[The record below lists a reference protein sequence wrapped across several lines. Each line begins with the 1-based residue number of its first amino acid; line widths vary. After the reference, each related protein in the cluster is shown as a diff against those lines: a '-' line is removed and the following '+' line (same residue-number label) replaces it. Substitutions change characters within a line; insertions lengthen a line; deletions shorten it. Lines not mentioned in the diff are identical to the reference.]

1 MDRARRRELKH
12 AGVLAARQARVD
24 LATTIAVLESSGAGD
39 EGRQL
44 AGRLSFAVGALY
56 GAEVGEPEGVR
67 DRLREASGVLSGVLA
82 RLSEPGVP
90 RALDDAGASVA
101 KCLAVLYPARAGLE
115 RELEASA
122 STEASGEAEL
132 SSPVV
137 ELPARGTRE
146 SMGALEAAAPA
157 TPEPN
162 ASAPPRREK
171 KITSPG
177 VAPPSSP
184 LIPVTQLVLPERAA
198 EAEPPRGAEPPPEKT
213 TVRGSG
219 WQPAKEPHGRP
230 GRAIPPTREHSLR
243 VSSRTLIRGTDDHAP
258 SGSSDGETKISR
270 PPPALL
276 REATPGEATTFVGKP
291 QRSPSE
297 RPPGERTSDR
307 PSNRPENAL
316 PLKRKR
322 RKALELVP
330 DADEGLVDRASG
342 SPVNEGS
349 ERRTTERVSLS
360 ADIGLHSATQFFTG
374 LSGDVSRGGLFV
386 ATWAPLPLGTE
397 VTVSFVLPSGY
408 QVTAPGRVA
417 WLKDPQGTRVEGED
431 TPGMGV
437 RFTSLTDP
445 DRQAIEVFLT
455 RRPALFHEV

>member
-24 LATTIAVLESSGAGD
+24 LASTIGVLEGSGAGD

-44 AGRLSFAVGALY
+44 ASRLSFAVGALY

-82 RLSEPGVP
+82 RLAEPGIP
-90 RALDDAGASVA
+90 RALDDAGASIA

-115 RELEASA
+115 RELEAA
-122 STEASGEAEL
+122 SGEASGETPI

-137 ELPARGTRE
+137 ELPSRDTLQDARAPE
-146 SMGALEAAAPA
+146 PAAAAERP
-157 TPEPN
+157 
-162 ASAPPRREK
+162 K

-184 LIPVTQLVLPERAA
+184 LIPIVQLGAPEPSR
-198 EAEPPRGAEPPPEKT
+198 P
-213 TVRGSG
+213 VRNI
-219 WQPAKEPHGRP
+219 PA
-230 GRAIPPTREHSLR
+230 TREHMLR
-243 VSSRTLIRGTDDHAP
+243 ASGRTLIRGTDDAPAP
-258 SGSSDGETKISR
+258 SAHAENENAPGGATKISR

-276 REATPGEATTFVGKP
+276 REATPSMASTFVG
-291 QRSPSE
+291 RSPAPE
-297 RPPGERTSDR
+297 PPE
-307 PSNRPENAL
+307 AAV

-322 RKALELVP
+322 KKALELVP
-330 DADEGLVDRASG
+330 DADEGLVERVSG
-342 SPVNEGS
+342 SPVNENS
-349 ERRTTERVSLS
+349 ERRTTERVDLQ

-374 LSGDVSRGGLFV
+374 LTGDVSRGGIFV

-397 VTVSFVLPSGY
+397 VTVAFVLPGGY

-417 WLKDPQGTRVEGED
+417 WLKDPQSTDEATD

-437 RFTSLTDP
+437 RFLSLSSE
-445 DRQAIEVFLT
+445 DRQAIEKFLT

>member
-24 LATTIAVLESSGAGD
+24 LANTIAVLEQSQSGE

-44 AGRLSFAVGALY
+44 AGRLAFAVGSLY

-90 RALDDAGASVA
+90 RALDDAGASIA

-115 RELEASA
+115 REIEASISSEASA
-122 STEASGEAEL
+122 EADLAA
-132 SSPVV
+132 PVV
-137 ELPARGTRE
+137 ALPARDAE
-146 SMGALEAAAPA
+146 MEDAPKQ
-157 TPEPN
+157 
-162 ASAPPRREK
+162 APRPREK

-184 LIPVTQLVLPERAA
+184 MIPVAQLARPEADRGRDPERQP
-198 EAEPPRGAEPPPEKT
+198 EPTG
-213 TVRGSG
+213 
-219 WQPAKEPHGRP
+219 GRP
-230 GRAIPPTREHSLR
+230 GRAIPATREHPQPQR
-243 VSSRTLIRGTDDHAP
+243 VSAKTMIRGTDEAATTTDEPDHSRGA
-258 SGSSDGETKISR
+258 TRVSR
-270 PPPALL
+270 PPSALL
-276 REATPGEATTFVGKP
+276 REATPGEATTFVGRAGSTP
-291 QRSPSE
+291 PPGTSARPSE
-297 RPPGERTSDR
+297 PPES
-307 PSNRPENAL
+307 AV

-322 RKALELVP
+322 RKALELMP
-330 DADEGLVDRASG
+330 DADEGLVERSSG
-342 SPVNEGS
+342 SPVNDGD
-349 ERRTTERVSLS
+349 RRHTERVSLQ

-397 VTVSFVLPSGY
+397 VTVSFVLPGGH

-417 WLKDPQGTRVEGED
+417 WLKDPQRAGEGED
-431 TPGMGV
+431 SPGMGV
-437 RFTSLTDP
+437 RFTTLTDR
-445 DRQAIEVFLT
+445 DRQAIERFLA
-455 RRPALFHEV
+455 RRPPLFHEV

>member
-1 MDRARRRELKH
+1 MNRAPARHGVGPSRISRGAHREEQGEILDRARRRELKH
-12 AGVLAARQARVD
+12 AGVLAARHARVD
-24 LATTIAVLESSGAGD
+24 LATTIAVLEESGSGD

-82 RLSEPGVP
+82 RLSEPGIP

-115 RELEASA
+115 RELEAA
-122 STEASGEAEL
+122 TDASGETSL
-132 SSPVV
+132 SSPFIEV
-137 ELPARGTRE
+137 PARDARG
-146 SMGALEAAAPA
+146 SLAALEAAD
-157 TPEPN
+157 EPR
-162 ASAPPRREK
+162 AREK

-177 VAPPSSP
+177 VAPPSNP
-184 LIPVTQLVLPERAA
+184 MIPVAQLT
-198 EAEPPRGAEPPPEKT
+198 PPEPT
-213 TVRGSG
+213 R
-219 WQPAKEPHGRP
+219 
-230 GRAIPPTREHSLR
+230 RAIPPTREHALR
-243 VSSRTLIRGTDDHAP
+243 VSGRTLIRGSDTDDDVAP
-258 SGSSDGETKISR
+258 PSEGATKISR

-276 REATPGEATTFVGKP
+276 REATPDAATTSVG
-291 QRSPSE
+291 
-297 RPPGERTSDR
+297 RPPSAPPGRASD
-307 PSNRPENAL
+307 RPENAV

-330 DADEGLVDRASG
+330 DADEGLVDRSTG
-342 SPVNEGS
+342 SPVNEPGS
-349 ERRTTERVSLS
+349 ERRTTERVSLD

-397 VTVSFVLPSGY
+397 VTVSFVLPGGY
-408 QVTAPGRVA
+408 QITAPGRVA
-417 WLKDPQGTRVEGED
+417 WLKEPQTSTENSED

-437 RFTSLTDP
+437 RFTTLSDA
-445 DRQAIEVFLT
+445 DREAIEQFLA
-455 RRPALFHEV
+455 RRPAMLHEV

>member
-24 LATTIAVLESSGAGD
+24 LATTIALLEASGAGE
-39 EGRQL
+39 EGTQL

-82 RLSEPGVP
+82 RLSDPGIP
-90 RALDDAGASVA
+90 RALDDAGASIA

-122 STEASGEAEL
+122 SSDAGDDAAF

-137 ELPARGTRE
+137 ELPARDGHGSYT
-146 SMGALEAAAPA
+146 SLEAAKPGQTLEYAPK
-157 TPEPN
+157 P
-162 ASAPPRREK
+162 REK

-184 LIPVTQLVLPERAA
+184 MIPVAQLTQPEF
-198 EAEPPRGAEPPPEKT
+198 T
-213 TVRGSG
+213 
-219 WQPAKEPHGRP
+219 RP
-230 GRAIPPTREHSLR
+230 GRAIPSTREHSMR
-243 VSSRTLIRGTDDHAP
+243 VSARTTMRGTDEESDP
-258 SGSSDGETKISR
+258 PRRDSGKTRLSR
-270 PPPALL
+270 PPAALL
-276 REATPGEATTFVGKP
+276 REATPGEAETVVGRP
-291 QRSPSE
+291 RSS
-297 RPPGERTSDR
+297 PPAGSGSARSSDR
-307 PSNRPENAL
+307 PSDPAV

-322 RKALELVP
+322 KKALELVP

-342 SPVNEGS
+342 SPVNES
-349 ERRTTERVSLS
+349 ADDRRTNDRVQLS

-374 LSGDVSRGGLFV
+374 LTGDVSHGGIFV

-397 VTVSFVLPSGY
+397 VTVAFVLPGGY
-408 QVTAPGRVA
+408 QVTAPGVVA
-417 WLKDPQGTRVEGED
+417 WLKDAQGEGEGEG

-437 RFTSLTDP
+437 RFMSLSSE
-445 DRQAIEVFLT
+445 DRRAIERFLA